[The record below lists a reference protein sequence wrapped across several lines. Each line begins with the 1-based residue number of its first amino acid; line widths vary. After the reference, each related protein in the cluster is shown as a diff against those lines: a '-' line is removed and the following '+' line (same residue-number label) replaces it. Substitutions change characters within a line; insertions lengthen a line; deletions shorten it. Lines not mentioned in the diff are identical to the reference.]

1 MIDEK
6 NINCIICLSWL
17 VMELVLLLYLSK
29 ADKCSILIFRRNALS
44 RKLKYLIK
52 KTHTFL
58 ITQLDNFQM
67 MYIK

>member
-1 MIDEK
+1 
-6 NINCIICLSWL
+6 
-17 VMELVLLLYLSK
+17 MELVLLLYLSK